1 MEREK
6 FMSKSLIFV
15 ALCLLGGCVTSQ
27 DQTAQIAAL
36 RENIPKCTEQRVCE
50 GMWAAARNW
59 VANSCGMKIQ
69 TMSDSFI
76 ETYGSTSALTTGCRV
91 TKDPEPAGGYSFHV
105 AVACG
110 GYTGCAEAEVPM
122 TASFQ
127 SSVRTAG
134 DAFTARVA
142 R

>member
-15 ALCLLGGCVTSQ
+15 AFCLLGGCVTSQ
-27 DQTAQIAAL
+27 DQSAQMASL
-36 RENIPKCTEQRVCE
+36 RANIPKCSEQRQCE

-59 VANSCGMKIQ
+59 VSRSCGMKIQ
-69 TMSDSFI
+69 TMTDNFI
-76 ETYGSTSALTTGCRV
+76 ETYTSLGTEAACRI

-105 AVACG
+105 WVSFG
-110 GYTGCAEAEVPM
+110 NHYMTGAIEMAQN
-122 TASFQ
+122 FQ
-127 SSVRTAG
+127 STVNGAG
-134 DAFTARVA
+134 EAFTTARAA